1 MSIVIEVKAIPKS
14 KISAITID
22 KLGRLCI
29 RITSAPENGKANR
42 EIIKLIAKTLKLP
55 QANVEIIAGLTIKLK
70 RIRIT
75 SSFLNEGELMNAL
88 LPSMQQK
95 LFE

>member
-14 KISAITID
+14 RISAITID

-29 RITSAPENGKANR
+29 RITTAPENGKANQ

-55 QANVEIIAGLTIKLK
+55 QANVEIISGFTTRLKKIK
-70 RIRIT
+70 IT
-75 SSFLNEGELMNAL
+75 SSFSNESQLVSSL
-88 LPSMQQK
+88 LPSVQQK
-95 LFE
+95 LF